1 MSSELLTLI
10 DAPLYRKAWL
20 QYARYYN
27 APSAEVAQLLGKDP
41 GGRSLTEGHS
51 RLTAY
56 TALHEHDRELALRA
70 WREFLGNGAALRGD
84 PVRRVGGV
92 DTLRPLV
99 EVAGAGTNG
108 AAQWGLAGIQN
119 LALIG
124 DTLGDAARAAGL
136 VSRRT
141 P

>member
-1 MSSELLTLI
+1 VV
-10 DAPLYRKAWL
+10 K
-20 QYARYYN
+20 
-27 APSAEVAQLLGKDP
+27 LLGKDP

-56 TALHEHDRELALRA
+56 AAFHEHDRALALRA
-70 WREFLGNGAALRGD
+70 WREFLGNGAALTGS
-84 PVRRVGGV
+84 VTRRIGGV
-92 DTLRPLV
+92 DTLRPLI
-99 EVAGAGTNG
+99 EEPGASTNE

-124 DTLGDAARAAGL
+124 DTLDEAARAARL
-136 VSRRT
+136 I